1 MLETKSSNLFPA
13 TRLPICPQ
21 LGRLRRIYLENQA
34 RSDDSRKRNS
44 LELENYTMLTVT
56 QLAAALGYKPRTIH
70 RWIHRGLIRA
80 ESSGHQFRVSL
91 EEVARVR
98 ALMAKGRFA

>member
-1 MLETKSSNLFPA
+1 M
-13 TRLPICPQ
+13 I
-21 LGRLRRIYLENQA
+21 
-34 RSDDSRKRNS
+34 
-44 LELENYTMLTVT
+44 TVT